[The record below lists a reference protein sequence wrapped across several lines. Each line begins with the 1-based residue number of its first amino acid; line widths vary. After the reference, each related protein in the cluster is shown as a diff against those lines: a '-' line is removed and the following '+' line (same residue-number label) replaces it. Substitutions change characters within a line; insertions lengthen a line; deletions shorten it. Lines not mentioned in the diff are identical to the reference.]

1 MTETQSAELLET
13 SKELINAVLS
23 GNVYRSKNQLS
34 ILQQIIDE
42 IEGTEILVD
51 LYKKI

>member
-1 MTETQSAELLET
+1 MTENQSAELLET
-13 SKELINAVLS
+13 SKNLIDTILS
-23 GNVYRSKNQLS
+23 GNVSKSKFQLS

>member
-1 MTETQSAELLET
+1 MTENKSAELLET
-13 SKELINAVLS
+13 SKNLINAVLS
-23 GNVYRSKNQLS
+23 GNIYGSKRQLS

-42 IEGTEILVD
+42 IEGTEVLVD